1 MTGNNLNE
9 KHKPLPDHANIRG
22 REYYKQTTLNF

>member
-1 MTGNNLNE
+1 MTENILNE

-22 REYYKQTTLNF
+22 RGYYNQLTLNF